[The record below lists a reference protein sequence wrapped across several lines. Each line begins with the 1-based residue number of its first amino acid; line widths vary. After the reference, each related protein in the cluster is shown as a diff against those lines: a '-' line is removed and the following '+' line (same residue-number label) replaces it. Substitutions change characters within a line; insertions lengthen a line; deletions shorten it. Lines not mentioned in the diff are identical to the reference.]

1 MVYIIDSRRMDLK
14 HFQKVS
20 VLKNCYPIGY
30 KSGNDDN
37 ESDQTEFTLDFTCD
51 PYQNIGVEEAWK
63 SFMRSHCN
71 DLTETMESYETYMT
85 PSITALSNNLPEAVD
100 VMSDIPDERISEYL
114 NHGFSTINLLTQKK
128 KI

>member
-30 KSGNDDN
+30 RTDNDDN
-37 ESDQTEFTLDFTCD
+37 ESDQTEFTLEFTCD

-71 DLTETMESYETYMT
+71 DLTGMVDTNAEVST
-85 PSITALSNNLPEAVD
+85 PKTLLTNNLTEATEIVP
-100 VMSDIPDERISEYL
+100 DIPDDPISGYVDKLVDGVNERNVKEEI
-114 NHGFSTINLLTQKK
+114 
-128 KI
+128 